1 MQHSCSC
8 VIRRGL
14 FRREDKITIMNIPT
28 PTLFSCIIIE
38 RILESE
44 IERMGINDS
53 MRVEL
58 KRALDEIKHYIFL
71 LRLFETEEDRQ
82 ILIDQ
87 STNI

>member
-1 MQHSCSC
+1 LGSGIVHG
-8 VIRRGL
+8 GL
-14 FRREDKITIMNIPT
+14 YWQKNKVTNMNIPT

-44 IERMGINDS
+44 IERMGIKDT

-58 KRALDEIKHYIFL
+58 KRALNEIKHYIFL
-71 LRLFETEEDRQ
+71 LKLFETEEDRQ

-87 STNI
+87 TTNI

>member
-1 MQHSCSC
+1 MDSRIVHG
-8 VIRRGL
+8 GL
-14 FRREDKITIMNIPT
+14 YWQKNKVTNMNIPT

-44 IERMGINDS
+44 IERMGIKDT

-58 KRALDEIKHYIFL
+58 KRALNEIKHYIFL
-71 LRLFETEEDRQ
+71 LKLFETEEDRQ

-87 STNI
+87 TTNI